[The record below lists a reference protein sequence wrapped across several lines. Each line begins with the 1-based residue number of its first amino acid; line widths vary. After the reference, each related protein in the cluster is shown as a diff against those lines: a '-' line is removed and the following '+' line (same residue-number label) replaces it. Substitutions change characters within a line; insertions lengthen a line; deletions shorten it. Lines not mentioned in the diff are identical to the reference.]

1 MSESIKTLA
10 MFPGQGSQYV
20 GMAKILLDEFPYTK
34 QLFEEAED
42 AAKAPIKKLCLEGPE
57 DQLKLTA
64 NTQPCIVTTSAATW
78 HVMTQEKG
86 FKADLFA
93 GHSLGE
99 YSALVAAG
107 RIKFAHAVSLVRA
120 RGLAMQKAVPEGQ
133 GAMTAVLSMEAARLE
148 DYCKKASKPGET
160 VEVVNYNSPQQLVVA
175 GSAAAVKRL
184 EEALSAESVKFVSL
198 PVSAPFHSSMMK
210 PAREEMT
217 PLLKATEFVNNANRI
232 IPNLTAEITDTYG
245 ADFLIQQIDS
255 PVKWT
260 QTIEKANFAGMNHFV
275 EVGPGKVLWG
285 LARRILPKGEF
296 KLQHSEN
303 IKDWLV

>member
-1 MSESIKTLA
+1 
-10 MFPGQGSQYV
+10 
-20 GMAKILLDEFPYTK
+20 
-34 QLFEEAED
+34 
-42 AAKAPIKKLCLEGPE
+42 
-57 DQLKLTA
+57 
-64 NTQPCIVTTSAATW
+64 
-78 HVMTQEKG
+78 
-86 FKADLFA
+86 
-93 GHSLGE
+93 
-99 YSALVAAG
+99 
-107 RIKFAHAVSLVRA
+107 
-120 RGLAMQKAVPEGQ
+120 
-133 GAMTAVLSMEAARLE
+133 
-148 DYCKKASKPGET
+148 
-160 VEVVNYNSPQQLVVA
+160 
-175 GSAAAVKRL
+175 
-184 EEALSAESVKFVSL
+184 
-198 PVSAPFHSSMMK
+198 MMK

-232 IPNLTAEITDTYG
+232 IPNLTAELTDTSG

>member
-1 MSESIKTLA
+1 MSDVKTIA

-20 GMAKILLDEFPYTK
+20 GMAKQLLDEFPYTA
-34 QLFEEAED
+34 QIFEEAED
-42 AAKAPIKKLCLEGPE
+42 SAKAPIRKLCLEGPE

-64 NTQPCIVTTSAATW
+64 NTQPCIVATSVATW
-78 HVMTQEKG
+78 KVMINEKG
-86 FKADLFA
+86 FKADIFA

-107 RIKFAHAVSLVRA
+107 RIEFSRAISLVRA
-120 RGLAMQKAVPEGQ
+120 RGLAMQKAVPEGK
-133 GAMTAVLSMEAARLE
+133 GAMTAVLSLEATKLE
-148 DYCKKASKPGET
+148 TLCKEISRPADA

-175 GSAAAVKRL
+175 GTVTAVKRL
-184 EEALSAESVKFVSL
+184 EEKLTADGVKFVSL

-210 PAREEMT
+210 PAREEMK
-217 PLLKATEFVNNANRI
+217 PLLQDTKFANNGTKI
-232 IPNLTAEITDTYG
+232 IPNLTAEITDQYG
-245 ADFLIQQIDS
+245 SDFLIQQIDS

-260 QTIEKANFAGMNHFV
+260 QTIEKAQYAGMNSFV

-296 KLQHSEN
+296 KLAQTDLV
-303 IKDWLV
+303 KDFVNS